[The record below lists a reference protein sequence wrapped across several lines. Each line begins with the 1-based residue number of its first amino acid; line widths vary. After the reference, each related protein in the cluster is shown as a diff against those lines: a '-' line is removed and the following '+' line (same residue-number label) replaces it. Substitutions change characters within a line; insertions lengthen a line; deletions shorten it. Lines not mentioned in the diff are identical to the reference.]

1 MLQRFNFGP
10 DILTW
15 FDVIY
20 NNTSSC
26 VLHNRHASDFFLLE
40 RGVRQGCPL
49 LGLLFVIG
57 IELLSNAIQKDPT
70 IKGIQVGQ
78 KEIKITQ
85 CADNTTVLVHDLHA
99 VSQLLKL
106 LHNFK
111 NISGLEVNK
120 HKTEAMW
127 LGSWRNHSEKPS
139 DFK

>member
-1 MLQRFNFGP
+1 M
-10 DILTW
+10 
-15 FDVIY
+15 
-20 NNTSSC
+20 S
-26 VLHNRHASDFFLLE
+26 
-40 RGVRQGCPL
+40 
-49 LGLLFVIG
+49 GLLFVIG
-57 IELLSNAIQKDPT
+57 IELLSNVIQKDPT

-85 CADNTTVLVHDLHA
+85 YADDTTILVRDLDV

-127 LGSWRNHSEKPS
+127 LGSFRNRSEKPS
-139 DFK
+139 FRFQMTP